1 MKLNLSESIRKLRRD
16 ADMTQDD
23 VAAALG
29 VTYQA
34 VSRWENGQSY
44 PDIELLPTIAALFGV
59 DMDKL
64 FGIDEDNETVQIE
77 KYGMEAEKLTT
88 DEERIAH
95 VKRYIEAFPTC
106 VYFKTRLLDLYR
118 SKGTDFTNERLP
130 EMRRLCQFVVD
141 HSNEGVWERTLALQA
156 MICAE
161 DDEELDRWM
170 SLLNRKSDIRSTE
183 ALRARYDCRNEVD
196 KYNKLIQE
204 DILESLLRLFCSD
217 FCKRD
222 KQHYKNA
229 RSRMEGSKT
238 ILRIIDVLSDPSN
251 EKDGWITERIFTN
264 VRLAGGSFGC
274 GEIEEG
280 YAALDRCAS
289 LCRVYSEIPKGTE
302 LTFNTSVLDI
312 VSVEARGAEAI
323 QDMVIDPLTIE
334 SGWEW
339 FNGVRGEDR
348 FKEIVSKVTKIFEEM
363 KSREADE

>member
-77 KYGMEAEKLTT
+77 KYHMEAEKLTT

-95 VKRYIEAFPTC
+95 VKGYIEAFPTC
-106 VYFKTRLLDLYR
+106 VYFKTRLLDLYS
-118 SKGTDFTNERLP
+118 SKGTEFTNERLP
-130 EMRRLCQFVVD
+130 EMRRLCHFVVD
-141 HSNEGVWERTLALQA
+141 HSNEGDWERTLALQA

-170 SLLNRKSDIRSTE
+170 SLLNRNSQFRTTD
-183 ALRARYDCRNEVD
+183 ALQMRYNHRNEVD
-196 KYNKLIQE
+196 KFNKLIQK
-204 DILESLLRLFCSD
+204 DIYFSLVRCFSND

-222 KQHYKNA
+222 KLSYKNA
-229 RSRMEGSKT
+229 RSRMEGSKV
-238 ILRIIDVLSDPSN
+238 ILRMIDVLRDPSI
-251 EKDGWITERIFTN
+251 EEDGWIMERIFTN

-280 YAALDRCAS
+280 YAALDRCVE
-289 LCRVYSEIPKGTE
+289 LCSVYAEIPGETE
-302 LTFNTSVLDI
+302 LTFNSPALDEFSVPTW
-312 VSVEARGAEAI
+312 GAFYI
-323 QDMVIDPLTIE
+323 YDRVLLPLTTE

-363 KSREADE
+363 KSRETE